1 MKSFPTHKKV
11 RNINE
16 CVDCWRS
23 TKIFFLHELATNART
38 MGLNLPQS
46 NCLQVFYAVVCC
58 SSSAQQGCSIW
69 HHIDPVK
76 SSFFWTLEMRCTE
89 GCRYW
94 TSTLQMPHREWTRAL
109 RQQSQWEMRVILL
122 ATRKQDRLRIT
133 KLPCEGQGAVLSGHL
148 LQRAVW
154 GLTAAGLRFGH
165 FWLVD
170 ADFSLLLST
179 SQLGWTDTGSPTW
192 GSLHSLQ
199 LGEPSGHS
207 EISSSEPWVGNEI
220 MSSHRVRL
228 NRQHLMIYPIW
239 GKSEQK
245 R

>member
-1 MKSFPTHKKV
+1 MNMLTAEGQQ
-11 RNINE
+11 R
-16 CVDCWRS
+16 
-23 TKIFFLHELATNART
+23 FFFY
-38 MGLNLPQS
+38 MNLPQMPG
-46 NCLQVFYAVVCC
+46 LWVWIFPKAIVFRFSMQWSVAAALPSRVAPYGTILTQLNPLSSGLWKWDAQRDAVIGLAH
-58 SSSAQQGCSIW
+58 S
-69 HHIDPVK
+69 
-76 SSFFWTLEMRCTE
+76 
-89 GCRYW
+89 RYL
-94 TSTLQMPHREWTRAL
+94 TDREWTRSL

-154 GLTAAGLRFGH
+154 GLTAAGLHFGH

-192 GSLHSLQ
+192 GSFHSLQ
-199 LGEPSGHS
+199 LGEPNGHS